1 MTLCPA
7 GAFTAS
13 LGRVNCARFRP
24 ARRRRVMTTLLL
36 RNEQGQTMAEY
47 SVVLAVVTLLVI
59 GSLTLLSTGLAGHIS
74 RIAGYIFQ

>member
-1 MTLCPA
+1 MTFSPA

-13 LGRVNCARFRP
+13 LGRVNRARFHR
-24 ARRRRVMTTLLL
+24 ARRPKVMTIHLL
-36 RNEQGQTMAEY
+36 RNEHGQTMAEY

-59 GSLTLLSTGLAGHIS
+59 GSLTMLSTGLTGHIT

>member
-1 MTLCPA
+1 MT
-7 GAFTAS
+7 S
-13 LGRVNCARFRP
+13 
-24 ARRRRVMTTLLL
+24 LLL

-59 GSLTLLSTGLAGHIS
+59 GSLTLLANGLAGHIT